1 MQGDGIWTK
10 ETVAGE
16 VDLAVWRSGSGPDP
30 VVCLH
35 GITAQHRAFTA
46 AARFLGPSHPLVGV
60 DLRGRGD
67 SGKPPSGYGLDAH
80 ASDVVRVLDH
90 LRLESAVIAGHS
102 MGGFVGLKAALSYPD
117 RVRALILLDGG
128 WPRVEKEPQGEP
140 SEKEK
145 KEQEAIQE
153 GLARAFGRL
162 DTVFESPEDYLN
174 FWFPDQNLTMEDLP
188 PDLADYYLYDL
199 EKVDGGYTPKASR
212 EAAEE
217 DGDSVSTEGPTA
229 AALRGIGCPA
239 ALVRPEEGFFPGSR
253 PLISDETRDIMA
265 GVLDLRLEHRLQGAN
280 HYTMMFFEFA
290 RQVAATIDDLLRR
303 IG

>member
-1 MQGDGIWTK
+1 MEETSWNTGSVPGDVRLAFGR
-10 ETVAGE
+10 VGE
-16 VDLAVWRSGSGPDP
+16 GPEPVLA
-30 VVCLH
+30 LH
-35 GITAQHRAFTA
+35 GITAQHRTFNATA
-46 AARFLGPSHPLVGV
+46 RYLEYPDGMVAL

-67 SGKPPSGYGLDAH
+67 SDKPPPGSYGLDRH
-80 ASDVVRVLDH
+80 AQDVVRTLDH
-90 LRLESAVIAGHS
+90 LGIERGVLVGHS
-102 MGGFVGLKAALSYPD
+102 MGAFVALHTALLYFD
-117 RVRALILLDGG
+117 RVGGLVLLDGG
-128 WPRVEKEPQGEP
+128 WPRPEEEPDEEE
-140 SEKEK
+140 SA
-145 KEQEAIQE
+145 AIAE
-153 GLARAFGRL
+153 GLERAYRRL
-162 DTVFESPEDYLN
+162 DMVFETPNDYLD
-174 FWFPDQNLTMEDLP
+174 FWFPGQNLTLEDLP

-239 ALVRPEEGFFPGSR
+239 ALVRAEEGFFPGSR
-253 PLISDETRDIMA
+253 PLISDETHDVMA

-303 IG
+303 TG

>member
-1 MQGDGIWTK
+1 MEETSWNKGSVPGDVRLAFGR
-10 ETVAGE
+10 VGE
-16 VDLAVWRSGSGPDP
+16 GPESVLA
-30 VVCLH
+30 LH
-35 GITAQHRAFTA
+35 GITAQHRTFNATA
-46 AARFLGPSHPLVGV
+46 RYLEYPDGMVAL

-67 SGKPPSGYGLDAH
+67 SDKPPSGSYGLDRH
-80 ASDVVRVLDH
+80 AQDVVRTLDH
-90 LRLESAVIAGHS
+90 LGIERGVLVGHS
-102 MGGFVGLKAALSYPD
+102 MGAFVALHTALLYPD
-117 RVRALILLDGG
+117 CVGGLVLLDGG
-128 WPRVEKEPQGEP
+128 WPRPEEEPDEEE
-140 SEKEK
+140 SA
-145 KEQEAIQE
+145 AIAE
-153 GLARAFGRL
+153 GLERAYRRL
-162 DTVFESPEDYLN
+162 DMVFETPIDYLD
-174 FWFPDQNLTMEDLP
+174 FWFPGQNLTLEDLP
-188 PDLADYYLYDL
+188 PDLADYYVYDL